1 MEYLSTTALAN
12 ELDIP
17 VNELFADLKGRGW
30 IERKNDKWTLT
41 VLGKN
46 KGGQI
51 RNNPKYGE
59 FIVWPEDIDLDT
71 KEKQNGKTQ
80 FLNATTLGKHFGVTN
95 QRLNLIL
102 SELGWIEDGISGWTI
117 TKLGKTI
124 GGRQLEHDT
133 SGRKYVIWPDTTI
146 QNKNLIDVFTFSSS
160 DNVVTPSKN
169 VTEEVA
175 SSESF
180 REKFEAKH
188 RTQDG
193 HFVRSKSEAIIDNLL
208 YQYGIVHAYERK
220 LPIDEDT
227 YCDFYLP
234 SGKVYIEF
242 WGLEDDPKYLD
253 RKRKKL
259 EIYKKYD
266 FNLIELNEQ
275 DIQNLDDH
283 LPKKLLKFNIKVY

>member
-1 MEYLSTTALAN
+1 
-12 ELDIP
+12 

-30 IERKNDKWTLT
+30 IERRNDKWALT
-41 VLGKN
+41 EIGKT

-51 RNNPKYGE
+51 KNNPKYGE
-59 FIVWPEDIDLDT
+59 FIVWPEDIDFGTLDR
-71 KEKQNGKTQ
+71 KNGKGK

-133 SGRKYVIWPDTTI
+133 SGRKYVIWPDTII
-146 QNKNLIDVFTFSSS
+146 QNKNLIAVFAFSSP
-160 DNVVTPSKN
+160 DKVVAPSKTT
-169 VTEEVA
+169 TEKVA
-175 SSESF
+175 TSETF

-220 LPIDEDT
+220 LPIDEDA

-234 SGKVYIEF
+234 TGKVYIEF
-242 WGLEDDPKYLD
+242 WGIEDDPKYLD
-253 RKRKKL
+253 RKKKKL

-283 LPKKLLKFNIKVY
+283 LPKKLLKYNIKVY